1 MKFRWQ
7 LSTVLVAGLCFGL
20 AGQCLAQYVW
30 VDEKGVKQFSD
41 QPPPPG
47 VPKNRIL
54 KGPGAKAAPQAASGE
69 SQASAATPA
78 TAAAPASAPLSI
90 AERNADFNKRRQE
103 QAEKDKKQADDASRA
118 DAKRKNC
125 GRAREFQQS
134 LDSGTRISQFDEAGN
149 KGFMSDD
156 QRAQASR
163 ENKQVLAE
171 CK

>member
-7 LSTVLVAGLCFGL
+7 LSSFLVAGLCFGL
-20 AGQCLAQYVW
+20 TGQCLAQYVW
-30 VDEKGVKQFSD
+30 LDEKGVKQFSD

-54 KGPGAKAAPQAASGE
+54 KGPGAKAATPTAS
-69 SQASAATPA
+69 SDSPASAPA
-78 TAAAPASAPLSI
+78 PAAPPASAPLSI
-90 AERNADFNKRRQE
+90 AERNAEFNKRRQE
-103 QAEKDKKQADDASRA
+103 QAEKEKKLADDASRA
-118 DAKRKNC
+118 EAKRKNC
-125 GRAREFQQS
+125 ARAREFQQS

-149 KGFMSDD
+149 KGVMNDD

-163 ENKQVLAE
+163 ENKQVLAD

>member
-1 MKFRWQ
+1 MKFRRQ

-54 KGPGAKAAPQAASGE
+54 KGPGAKTAPQAASSE
-69 SQASAATPA
+69 SQASAPA
-78 TAAAPASAPLSI
+78 PPAASASAPLSI
-90 AERNADFNKRRQE
+90 AERNAEFNKRRQE
-103 QAEKDKKQADDASRA
+103 QAEKEKKQADDASRA
-118 DAKRKNC
+118 EAKRKNC
-125 GRAREFQQS
+125 ARAREFQQS
-134 LDSGTRISQFDEAGN
+134 LDSGTRISQFDDAGN

-163 ENKQVLAE
+163 ENKQILAE